1 MQRDQPRAFPT
12 ILVVEDDE
20 FVRATAVALLDTQG
34 YDVLEAATAEAA
46 LQLLGAKPNI
56 RLLFTDV
63 HFPGV
68 NCGLN
73 LACHVHERWPDIALL
88 ITSGRHDIAL
98 EALPAGSRFIAK
110 PYRATALFDAI
121 AALLPVRGEGCGDPA
136 GHLSDLTAKNIKL
149 SASAECAI
157 SAKID
162 QEFPAA

>member
-20 FVRATAVALLDTQG
+20 LVRATAVALLDTQG

-46 LQLLGAKPNI
+46 LQLLSTEPNI

-73 LACHVHERWPDIALL
+73 LAAMC
-88 ITSGRHDIAL
+88 TS
-98 EALPAGSRFIAK
+98 AGPISRFSS
-110 PYRATALFDAI
+110 P
-121 AALLPVRGEGCGDPA
+121 RGG
-136 GHLSDLTAKNIKL
+136 TT
-149 SASAECAI
+149 
-157 SAKID
+157 
-162 QEFPAA
+162 

>member
-20 FVRATAVALLDTQG
+20 LVRATAVALLDTQG

-46 LQLLGAKPNI
+46 LQLLSTEPNI
-56 RLLFTDV
+56 GLLFTDV

-88 ITSGRHDIAL
+88 ITSGGHDIDL
-98 EALPAGSRFIAK
+98 DGLPAGSRFIPK
-110 PYRATALFDAI
+110 PYRAAALFGEI
-121 AALLPVRGEGCGDPA
+121 AALLPIRAGGEPI
-136 GHLSDLTAKNIKL
+136 LRVSQRN
-149 SASAECAI
+149 ASN
-157 SAKID
+157 
-162 QEFPAA
+162 

>member
-20 FVRATAVALLDTQG
+20 LVRATAVALLDTQG

-46 LQLLGAKPNI
+46 LQLLSTEPNI

-73 LACHVHERWPDIALL
+73 LACHVHERWPDIAPSA
-88 ITSGRHDIAL
+88 TS
-98 EALPAGSRFIAK
+98 P
-110 PYRATALFDAI
+110 
-121 AALLPVRGEGCGDPA
+121 
-136 GHLSDLTAKNIKL
+136 
-149 SASAECAI
+149 
-157 SAKID
+157 
-162 QEFPAA
+162 

>member
-20 FVRATAVALLDTQG
+20 LVRATAVALLDTQG

-46 LQLLGAKPNI
+46 LQLLGAEPDI
-56 RLLFTDV
+56 RLVFTDV

-88 ITSGRHDIAL
+88 ITSGRHDVAL
-98 EALPAGSRFIAK
+98 EGLPVGSRFIAK
-110 PYRATALFDAI
+110 PYRATSLFGEI
-121 AALLPVRGEGCGDPA
+121 AALLPIPA
-136 GHLSDLTAKNIKL
+136 GGIDDRTAADGPKAGRLSGLPAKNIKL
-149 SASAECAI
+149 SASAE
-157 SAKID
+157 
-162 QEFPAA
+162 